1 MATEGKSRT
10 GGLWVPAL
18 DGVRGYLSIS
28 IALAHVMLATG
39 WTPQHELPHAFRA
52 STFLAIDFLFLI
64 SGFVAFLPV
73 VATRSFP
80 GFRTYAIRR
89 AGRVL
94 PLYYLTILVA
104 VVLGGLLRPV
114 SGTDFP
120 HDVGAVLVH
129 LGFLQHEVYPFR
141 EGFGIQ
147 GIVWTM
153 SVAIIFYAVFG
164 MVATRWLR
172 HPFLWLLG
180 SAVLAIVWREWWRSN
195 PQVFLQFPLFA
206 LDFGLGMTGAY
217 VYVQLHRGGLAALRR
232 HAAVACLLATGAL
245 VCCLYLCGLPVAR
258 KTGFFWGESSVL
270 AVLAPLSFT
279 ALLITL
285 PFTPRAVQAVVG
297 NPVGRWVGSVSYGL
311 FLFHFIVIWL
321 VLYFTDL
328 PRDGSPSSTLLLG
341 ALVLPISITLGWAGT
356 RWVEH
361 PLRMR
366 AQRLAAHLD
375 RRSAAPAVAPQAEP
389 QLSPA
394 A

>member
-1 MATEGKSRT
+1 M
-10 GGLWVPAL
+10 
-18 DGVRGYLSIS
+18 
-28 IALAHVMLATG
+28 
-39 WTPQHELPHAFRA
+39 
-52 STFLAIDFLFLI
+52 
-64 SGFVAFLPV
+64 
-73 VATRSFP
+73 
-80 GFRTYAIRR
+80 
-89 AGRVL
+89 L
-94 PLYYLTILVA
+94 PLYYLLIAAAVA
-104 VVLGGLLRPV
+104 LGGLLRPV

-164 MVATRWLR
+164 TVATRWLR

-180 SAVLAIVWREWWRSN
+180 SAVLALVWREWRRSN
-195 PQVFLQFPLFA
+195 PQVLLQFPLFA
-206 LDFGLGMTGAY
+206 LDLGLGMTGAY

-232 HAAVACLLATGAL
+232 HAADACLLTAGA
-245 VCCLYLCGLPVAR
+245 
-258 KTGFFWGESSVL
+258 
-270 AVLAPLSFT
+270 
-279 ALLITL
+279 
-285 PFTPRAVQAVVG
+285 
-297 NPVGRWVGSVSYGL
+297 GL

-321 VLYFTDL
+321 VLYFTDI
-328 PRDGSPSSTLLLG
+328 PPHGSPSSTLVLG

-356 RWVEH
+356 HWVEH